1 MLRRFLFSAILI
13 AVAFS
18 AAGRE
23 RELSRQE
30 SDSVSHALATLWGNY
45 IKKKALADGDSV
57 SAEYMRGVQEAL
69 KLSQGND
76 AYFQG
81 LSEGVV
87 MGRRIREVE
96 TLGSFKVDVEKLAY
110 VLSRIEKGRP
120 SGFSE
125 ETAEQYLNGL
135 MSRIAVENRQ
145 IEGSEEYLR
154 EASQREGVIKTPSG
168 LLFEVLTEGEGE
180 KPGPKDQVLVK
191 YTGRLIDGTVFNET
205 PDDQDVFF
213 HVNETIPGFA
223 EGLQMMKKGGTY
235 RIYIPS
241 ELGYGDKGVQGLI
254 PGGAATIFDI
264 RLLDFRRVDDDG
276 NIIVPDQEK
285 QNNQ

>member
-1 MLRRFLFSAILI
+1 MLRRFLFPLIMI
-13 AVAFS
+13 AVVFS

-96 TLGSFKVDVEKLAY
+96 TLGGFKVDVEKLAY

-125 ETAEQYLNGL
+125 VTAEQYLNGL
-135 MSRIAVENRQ
+135 MSRIAAENHQ
-145 IEGSEEYLR
+145 VDGSEEYLR
-154 EASQREGVIKTPSG
+154 EASQREGVVKTPSG

-180 KPGPKDQVLVK
+180 NPGPNDQVLVK
-191 YTGRLIDGTVFNET
+191 YTGRLIDGTVFNKS
-205 PDDQDVFF
+205 PDDKDAFF
-213 HVNETIPGFA
+213 YVNETIPGFA
-223 EGLQMMKKGGTY
+223 EGLQLMKKGGSY

-241 ELGYGDKGVQGLI
+241 ELGYGDNGVNGII

-264 RLLDFRRVDDDG
+264 ELLDFRSANTVENAG
-276 NIIVPDQEK
+276 SPDQK
-285 QNNQ
+285 K

>member
-1 MLRRFLFSAILI
+1 MLRRFLFPLIMI
-13 AVAFS
+13 AVVFS

-96 TLGSFKVDVEKLAY
+96 TLGGFKVDVEKLAY

-125 ETAEQYLNGL
+125 ATAEQYLNAL
-135 MSRIAVENRQ
+135 MSRIAAENHQ
-145 IEGSEEYLR
+145 VDGSEEYLR
-154 EASQREGVIKTPSG
+154 EASQREGVVKTPSG

-180 KPGPKDQVLVK
+180 NPGPNDQVLVK
-191 YTGRLIDGTVFNET
+191 YIGRLIDGTVFNKS
-205 PDDQDVFF
+205 PDDKDTFF
-213 HVNETIPGFA
+213 YVNETIPGFA
-223 EGLQMMKKGGTY
+223 EGLQLMKKGGSY

-241 ELGYGDKGVQGLI
+241 ELGYGDNGVNGII

-264 RLLDFRRVDDDG
+264 ELLDFRSANTVENAG
-276 NIIVPDQEK
+276 SPDQK
-285 QNNQ
+285 K